1 MQTLDQNVTVVDPR
15 AAETEFTG
23 EYKDAKTMEDFE
35 RVAAQSLERR
45 LRSGE
50 DVPLIEDF
58 PLAPEEET
66 PDFRHLAFTLQL
78 RLIRALEHWR
88 GNTDLTLTA
97 LIVRTVKESALAR
110 DPFTAV

>member
-1 MQTLDQNVTVVDPR
+1 MQTLDQHVTVIDPR
-15 AAETEFTG
+15 AAEAEFTR
-23 EYKDAKTMEDFE
+23 EYKDASTREDFE

-66 PDFRHLAFTLQL
+66 PDFKHLRSLNRFGQSC
-78 RLIRALEHWR
+78 
-88 GNTDLTLTA
+88 
-97 LIVRTVKESALAR
+97 RTECKW
-110 DPFTAV
+110 